1 MPDESCNVLLVD
13 DDRASREAMSEWLRR
28 EGFGVIAVSNG
39 DEAIR
44 LIHDGVAVIVTDLKM
59 PRTDG
64 LTLLHKAKQ
73 EAPHAAVILVSG
85 YGTVDAAVAALKD
98 GAFDFLTKPV
108 KPEEL
113 THRIRKAIEQRSMAA
128 EIARLHAELNQ
139 RNGFANI
146 VASSPLMRQVF
157 ERIRLVAD
165 ARSTVLIVGES
176 GTGKE
181 LVARA
186 IHQESNRWAK
196 PFVPVNCA
204 AIPETLIESELFGH
218 EKGAF
223 TGASERRGGLFQCAD
238 GGTLFIDE
246 IGDLQLGL
254 QSKLLRAIEYKKV
267 MPVGSRKEADVDV
280 RLIAATNK
288 DLAELTKQGQFRED
302 LYYRLKVVEMRL
314 PPLRERR
321 EDIPLLVAYFVEQ
334 ITAENERPVRNI
346 SPDAL
351 SALKAYDWP
360 GNVRELR
367 NTLEAIIV
375 LSVRE
380 TIELAD
386 LPSHISQLPAP
397 QLAVQ
402 PGMTMAEIEKEA
414 IRRTLEQTGGHRVKA
429 AGILGLSVRTL
440 HRKIKE
446 YALECLHQHGRT
458 RTRR

>member
-1 MPDESCNVLLVD
+1 LLVD
-13 DDRASREAMSEWLRR
+13 DDRTSREAMTEWLRR
-28 EGFGVIAVSNG
+28 EGFGVISVANG
-39 DEAIR
+39 DEAVHSM
-44 LIHDGVAVIVTDLKM
+44 HDGLAVIVTDLKM

-64 LTLLHKAKQ
+64 LALLRKARQ

-85 YGTVDAAVAALKD
+85 YGTVDVAVAALKD

-113 THRIRKAIEQRSMAA
+113 THRIRKALQQRSMAA
-128 EIARLHAELNQ
+128 EIARLHAELSR

-146 VASSPLMRQVF
+146 VGSSRGMRQVF

-165 ARSTVLIVGES
+165 ARSTVLVVGES

-223 TGASERRGGLFQCAD
+223 TGASDRRGGLFQCAD

-246 IGDLQLGL
+246 IGDLQLAL
-254 QSKLLRAIEYKKV
+254 QSKLLRAIEYKKI
-267 MPVGSRKEADVDV
+267 MPVGSTKEADVDA

-288 DLAELTKQGQFRED
+288 DLAELTKLGHFRED
-302 LYYRLKVVEMRL
+302 LYYRLKVVELRL

-321 EDIPLLVAYFVEQ
+321 EDIPLLVAHFVDQ
-334 ITAENERPVRNI
+334 IARENERPARSI
-346 SPDAL
+346 TPEAL
-351 SALKAYDWP
+351 AALKAYDWP
-360 GNVRELR
+360 GNVR
-367 NTLEAIIV
+367 
-375 LSVRE
+375 
-380 TIELAD
+380 
-386 LPSHISQLPAP
+386 
-397 QLAVQ
+397 
-402 PGMTMAEIEKEA
+402 
-414 IRRTLEQTGGHRVKA
+414 
-429 AGILGLSVRTL
+429 
-440 HRKIKE
+440 
-446 YALECLHQHGRT
+446 
-458 RTRR
+458 